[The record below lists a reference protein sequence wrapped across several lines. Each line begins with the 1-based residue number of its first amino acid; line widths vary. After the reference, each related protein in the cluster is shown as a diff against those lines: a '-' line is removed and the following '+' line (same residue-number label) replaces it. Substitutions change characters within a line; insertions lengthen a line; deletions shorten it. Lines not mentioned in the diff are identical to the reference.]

1 MKKRWGTLLVLLAT
15 WPLLTA
21 GGGINPGPPSN
32 TKITGPAV
40 SAVIVVDTHNA
51 GVTATARHASI
62 RLTKGSLS
70 SGSTFAIPG
79 DGTSGF
85 PFYFGCQLSTA
96 GTGLESLGPSLTD
109 VRFLGPL
116 ENWIPD
122 PPLTDLFSQ
131 LGITISGTNKPV
143 ITDINNDVCTPNNIG
158 GVLSFNA
165 VVQFQVPQH

>member
-21 GGGINPGPPSN
+21 GGGINPPPDSN

-40 SAVIVVDTHNA
+40 SAVIVVDPHNTE
-51 GVTATARHASI
+51 VTTTARHASI

-70 SGSTFAIPG
+70 SGSTFDIQG
-79 DGTSGF
+79 VF
-85 PFYFGCQLSTA
+85 PFDFGCQLSTA
-96 GTGLESLGPSLTD
+96 GTPYTNLGPSLTD
-109 VRFLGPL
+109 VRFLGWL
-116 ENWIPD
+116 GNWIPD
-122 PPLTDLFSQ
+122 PPLNVLFSQ

-143 ITDINNDVCTPNNIG
+143 ITDIDNDVCTPNNTG